1 MVRQFIR
8 KRSLTRVRTVA
19 KDVMVM
25 LLEAGIIALVQVYLE
40 KLGFKRGKQRGHAT
54 YKVSSAHAALRDVYI
69 DRMTDLSPDTPVVY
83 LDESYIHHHY
93 ARHDD
98 NLYDPSDDAPLKE
111 KHKGH
116 IFEGSKR
123 VKDDPKVYHGMFDH
137 TYFVKWFKAAMD
149 EVEFHGKMG
158 VRYGVDVESHDL
170 KKTIWARF
178 KPVLSARVEPMVVT
192 MARDRGHDVLFTPP
206 HHSDLQPI
214 EMVWAKAKGDVG
226 VQYKVDTTFADVRA
240 RLDDAFKQLPSA
252 MICNC
257 IRHFEKLVDNIYEL
271 FLARESDSAD
281 DLTSDSSSGT
291 SDNNED
297 L

>member
-1 MVRQFIR
+1 
-8 KRSLTRVRTVA
+8 
-19 KDVMVM
+19 
-25 LLEAGIIALVQVYLE
+25 
-40 KLGFKRGKQRGHAT
+40 
-54 YKVSSAHAALRDVYI
+54 
-69 DRMTDLSPDTPVVY
+69 MTHLSPDTPVVY

-93 ARHDD
+93 ARHHDSH
-98 NLYDPSDDAPLKE
+98 YDPSDDAPLKE
-111 KHKGH
+111 KHKGRRLCFIAGIMSGDEADVKLIGLD

-123 VKDDPKVYHGMFDH
+123 VKDDPKDYHGMFDH

-149 EVEFHGKMG
+149 EVEFHGKKG
-158 VRYGVDVESHDL
+158 VVFVMDNAKYHRGLPADTPRGTWRKADLLAACQRYGVDVESHDL

-214 EMVWAKAKGDVG
+214 EMVRAKAKGDVG
-226 VQYKVDTTFADVRA
+226 VQYKVDTTFANVRA

-257 IRHFEKLVDNIYEL
+257 IRHCEKLVDNIYEL
-271 FLARESDSAD
+271 LLARESDSAD

-291 SDNNED
+291 SDSNED
-297 L
+297 K